1 MPSILRRHNS
11 IVDRI
16 INAVQ
21 RGYITTDQ
29 QVRAANSRLRPD
41 IIVEEDKKVL
51 IIDVCCPFDNNAEAL
66 RDAQQRKLGKYEG
79 LKQFFV
85 GQGKQCKVFGFV
97 IGALGSWH
105 PANENVLREL
115 GMSKRYRS
123 LFRKLCCTDAI
134 QGSTNIYREHL
145 GITDVSQ
152 DADDS
157 SE

>member
-16 INAVQ
+16 VNAVQ
-21 RGYITTDQ
+21 SGTITTDQ

-41 IIVEEDKKVL
+41 IIVEEDNKVL
-51 IIDVCCPFDNNAEAL
+51 IIDVCCPFDSNTEAL
-66 RDAQQRKLGKYEG
+66 RDAEQRKLNKYEG

-85 GQGKQCKVFGFV
+85 GQGKQCEVFGFV

-105 PANENVLREL
+105 PANENVLRHL

-123 LFRKLCCTDAI
+123 LFGKLCCTDAI
-134 QGSTNIYREHL
+134 QGLTNIYREHL
-145 GITDVSQ
+145 GITEVSV
-152 DADDS
+152 DADN

>member
-1 MPSILRRHNS
+1 MLAYADDLFVISRKK
-11 IVDRI
+11 DRLQKLL
-16 INAVQ
+16 NAALS
-21 RGYITTDQ
+21 TATDF
-29 QVRAANSRLRPD
+29 D
-41 IIVEEDKKVL
+41 IIVKDDNKVL

-66 RDAQQRKLGKYEG
+66 RDAEQPKLNKYEG

-85 GQGKQCKVFGFV
+85 GQGKQCQVFGFV

-115 GMSKRYRS
+115 GMSKCYRS
-123 LFRKLCCTDAI
+123 LFPKSCCTDEI

-145 GITDVSQ
+145 RLTDGSPVP
-152 DADDS
+152 DN